1 MKKNLLALFIG
12 INIFFSL
19 WNFLEVKA
27 ENQET
32 YFIVTAYYSPLPN
45 QDFYLKWDY
54 EKEIYL
60 NGQWIKWASGKWVF
74 PWMLAAPKKYS
85 FGTKIYLEW
94 IGIWVVEDRGWA
106 IVEAWKRGY
115 EYDRIDVWMGHGQE
129 WLLKALKWGKRKVK
143 GYVVDSSTKTNIS
156 LNETKI
162 TENKKV
168 SSSSQGKK
176 ETSLSLYEKSIG
188 KDSSK
193 EDIKELQKTLQ
204 LYWLYNWKIDG
215 IYNNEVINI
224 LLIFQKN
231 NNLIKNDTDAWAG
244 YWWIKTRNLFAKQYK
259 EKTKEKQENINKKE
273 EKNTLNI
280 FELSISPD
288 SEKEKIILLQSF
300 FKEIGKY
307 SWELT
312 GKYSDIKD
320 TLISYQ
326 VDKKIVKDKNESWV
340 GYFWPKT
347 RQMAKNDYDKIS
359 LEKKKNKELAEKKEK
374 LLLSK
379 SQDAKNIISS
389 LGNIKFW
396 ETSQEVREFQK
407 ILKMLWYF
415 NYDDTATFGDITKKS
430 LISYQIK
437 KWIIKNEKDD
447 SAWIFWPKTKENL
460 TKDLAS
466 YFTEKELNNKELA
479 MK

>member
-19 WNFLEVKA
+19 GNSLEVKA

-45 QDFYLKWDY
+45 QDFYLKGDY

-60 NGQWIKWASGKWVF
+60 NGQGIKGASGKGVF
-74 PWMLAAPKKYS
+74 PGMLAAPKKYS
-85 FGTKIYLEW
+85 FGTKIYLEG
-94 IGIWVVEDRGWA
+94 IGIGVVEDRGGA
-106 IVEAWKRGY
+106 IVEAGKRGY
-115 EYDRIDVWMGHGQE
+115 EYDRIDVWMGYGQE
-129 WLLKALKWGKRKVK
+129 GLLKALKWGKRKVK
-143 GYVVDSSTKTNIS
+143 GYIVDSSTKTNIS

-168 SSSSQGKK
+168 ASLSQVKK
-176 ETSLSLYEKSIG
+176 ETPLSLYEKSIG

-193 EDIKELQKTLQ
+193 DDIKELQKTLQ
-204 LYWLYNWKIDG
+204 LYGLYNGKLDG

-224 LLIFQKN
+224 ILNFQKN
-231 NNLIKNDTDAWAG
+231 NNLIKNDTDAGAG
-244 YWWIKTRNLFAKQYK
+244 YWGIKTRNLFAKQYK
-259 EKTKEKQENINKKE
+259 DKDEKKQEIVNKKE

-280 FELSISPD
+280 FEMTISPD
-288 SEKEKIILLQSF
+288 SDKEKIILLQSF

-307 SWELT
+307 SGETT

-326 VDKKIVKDKNESWV
+326 IDKKIVKDKNEVGV
-340 GYFWPKT
+340 GYFGPKT
-347 RQMAKNDYDKIS
+347 RQMAKSDYDKIN

-379 SQDAKNIISS
+379 SNDAKNIVSS
-389 LGNIKFW
+389 LGNIKFG

-407 ILKMLWYF
+407 ILKILGYF

-437 KWIIKNEKDD
+437 KGIIKNEKDD
-447 SAWIFWPKTKENL
+447 SAGIFGPKTKENL
-460 TKDLAS
+460 TKDLAN
-466 YFTEKELNNKELA
+466 YFTEKELKGKELA